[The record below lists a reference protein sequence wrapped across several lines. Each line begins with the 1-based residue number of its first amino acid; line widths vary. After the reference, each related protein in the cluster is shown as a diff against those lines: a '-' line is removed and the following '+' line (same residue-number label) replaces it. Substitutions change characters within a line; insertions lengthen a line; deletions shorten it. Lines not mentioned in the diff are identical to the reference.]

1 MSSGTPLRIHFIK
14 LHSFGLSVPEDYLFA
29 SEELLIPLA
38 AVYLSKLMRIL
49 SADQLMRIQNSQ
61 VTKDLLFT
69 L

>member
-38 AVYLSKLMRIL
+38 AVYQAYADSKCRSTDENTELTSYQRFAL
-49 SADQLMRIQNSQ
+49 YSLR
-61 VTKDLLFT
+61 
-69 L
+69 

>member
-1 MSSGTPLRIHFIK
+1 
-14 LHSFGLSVPEDYLFA
+14 VPEDYLFA

-38 AVYLSKLMRIL
+38 AVYLSKLMRVL

-61 VTKDLLFT
+61 VTKNLLFT